1 MSAATAENEIKEAA
15 QLEELRDQFPLRPS
29 APAPVSLDPP
39 ADHQAL
45 LNQQFEARRAREME
59 QEELAHQDMQENMMQ
74 RRIDVAHQRAMTK
87 MMVQTACVK
96 YAYLFDRMEQEFKR
110 LLAEEDKVVDDKGRL
125 YHGCDRT
132 EVHPED
138 HKWKKQMKQWDKV
151 REDILAHMHGL
162 CQEEFEISPSFTE
175 VNSSFSIIYDT
186 LAQTV
191 AAMKSNGR
199 SAGEQPH

>member
-29 APAPVSLDPP
+29 APAPAVP
-39 ADHQAL
+39 DHQIL
-45 LNQQFEARRAREME
+45 LNQQFEARRVREME

-74 RRIDVAHQRAMTK
+74 RRIDVAHQRVMTK
-87 MMVQTACVK
+87 LMVQTVCVK
-96 YAYLFDRMEQEFKR
+96 YAYLFDRMEQEFQQR
-110 LLAEEDKVVDDKGRL
+110 LAEEDKVADDN
-125 YHGCDRT
+125 
-132 EVHPED
+132 
-138 HKWKKQMKQWDKV
+138 KWKKQMKQWNKV

-191 AAMKSNGR
+191 AAMKSSGQ

>member
-15 QLEELRDQFPLRPS
+15 QLEELRDLFRPS
-29 APAPVSLDPP
+29 APAPP
-39 ADHQAL
+39 APDHQAL
-45 LNQQFEARRAREME
+45 LNQQFEARRVREME
-59 QEELAHQDMQENMMQ
+59 QEELAHQDMHENMMQ
-74 RRIDVAHQRAMTK
+74 RRIDVAHQRVMTK
-87 MMVQTACVK
+87 LMVQTVCVK
-96 YAYLFDRMEQEFKR
+96 YAYLFDQMEQEFNAQ
-110 LLAEEDKVVDDKGRL
+110 LAKETKTTDN
-125 YHGCDRT
+125 
-132 EVHPED
+132 
-138 HKWKKQMKQWDKV
+138 KWQKQMKQWDKV

-191 AAMKSNGR
+191 AAMKSSGQ